1 MGPNPAVDGHR
12 LDQAEPIE
20 PGVEGIV
27 AFVRARLRW
36 VNIDA
41 VRKPKAIVV
50 LKGLLAKHHAGSMR
64 NHGELPIGWP
74 ILSLNVAKAGCMG
87 LNITSVVYCSS
98 QLFTYSANEGRT
110 RMR

>member
-20 PGVEGIV
+20 PVVEGIA

-50 LKGLLAKHHAGSMR
+50 LKGLLAKHHAGSMC
-64 NHGELPIGWP
+64 IG
-74 ILSLNVAKAGCMG
+74 SGSSVAFAKRSIRA
-87 LNITSVVYCSS
+87 
-98 QLFTYSANEGRT
+98 
-110 RMR
+110 